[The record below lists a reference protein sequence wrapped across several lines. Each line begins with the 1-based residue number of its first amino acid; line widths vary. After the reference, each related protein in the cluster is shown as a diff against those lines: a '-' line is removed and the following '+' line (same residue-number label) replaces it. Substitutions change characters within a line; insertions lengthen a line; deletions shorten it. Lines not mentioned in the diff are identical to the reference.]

1 MRISIT
7 QKNTSIPDNLKE
19 RIDRKIGK
27 LEKFFDDDLEAV
39 VRLAQ
44 ERSGRHIAEITINVD
59 GMVLRAEEVSG
70 DMYMSVDK
78 VIDKLVRQIRRHRTR
93 LEKRIRSGA
102 LEEADNEEA
111 GNAAEPVEESA
122 NALVRVKRFKLK
134 PMLVEDAISQMDMLG
149 HSFFLFINA
158 DTGITCVVYRRL
170 DGDIG
175 MLEPEGA

>member
-1 MRISIT
+1 MRISIL
-7 QKNTSIPDNLKE
+7 QKHTSISEGLKE
-19 RIDRKIGK
+19 RIDRKINK
-27 LEKFFDDDLEAV
+27 LGKFFDDDLEAI
-39 VRLAQ
+39 VRLQQ
-44 ERSGRHIAEITINVD
+44 EKGGRHVAEITINVD

-78 VIDKLVRQIRRHRTR
+78 AIDKLVRQIGRHRAR
-93 LEKRIRSGA
+93 FEKRLRAGAFDGREVGESG
-102 LEEADNEEA
+102 E
-111 GNAAEPVEESA
+111 AEPDDGAS
-122 NALVRVKRFKLK
+122 NALARVKRFKLT
-134 PMLVEDAISQMDMLG
+134 PMSVEDAISQMDMLG